1 MVTGVNS
8 GSYSLNRYV
17 EMADEN
23 TTLGLKK
30 STKEELEPIKE
41 ASEATTWDGF
51 VNGIVE
57 ENLEVSME
65 ELEAQEVETHERVE
79 QTRATVVGVLEAV
92 DDADMTDE
100 IVDIIKSLSEQD
112 MLAQNQEILEHLME
126 KSRKGEPIND
136 VDRLL
141 ADIVMETESSRG
153 SEQSPAATIAKGL
166 FSGKEHAAAE
176 RTKTEREATVQST
189 AVSDEESDSED
200 DDLASELFSDTEES
214 DDNSA
219 DVESSVTVSNER
231 ISSNE
236 EDDE

>member
-1 MVTGVNS
+1 
-8 GSYSLNRYV
+8 
-17 EMADEN
+17 MADEN

-30 STKEELEPIKE
+30 STKKELEPIKE

-57 ENLEVSME
+57 ENLEVSIE

-126 KSRKGEPIND
+126 KSREGEPIND

-153 SEQSPAATIAKGL
+153 PEQSPAAAIATGL

-176 RTKTEREATVQST
+176 RTKTE
-189 AVSDEESDSED
+189 
-200 DDLASELFSDTEES
+200 
-214 DDNSA
+214 
-219 DVESSVTVSNER
+219 
-231 ISSNE
+231 
-236 EDDE
+236 